1 MRKDIEQKSINKVI
15 IILAILLVLSI
26 TALAVTVA
34 SKYSSEKNGNSAIV
48 SDNVITPEK
57 ANIIVPKI
65 HNLAVIGGKGKVEF
79 CKVQKVLA
87 DSDNGKEV
95 TLKIYKYH
103 AEDEIPFQ
111 VTNMFPGD
119 SETRA
124 YLLEVSY
131 RGNITVHFKANIKPG
146 YEKLAEVLKCKVAI
160 RGGAT
165 LYDGL
170 MKDMPD
176 SVDYNLPVGNGGTD
190 EFIYDIT
197 VYLDTSVGNEYMS
210 KQLYADFV
218 WWVNEDESSS
228 SSSSDSSSSS
238 SSGIVPIIPSGSSS
252 SGSNSGVTD
261 IIPGGLCPPNTGY
274 IPRTALWASLAV
286 VSLLIV
292 ALLLLILLKKKKGD
306 KDDE

>member
-1 MRKDIEQKSINKVI
+1 MRKNIEQKSINKVI
-15 IILAILLVLSI
+15 IVLAILLVLSI

-57 ANIIVPKI
+57 ADIIVPKI
-65 HNLAVIGGKGKVEF
+65 HSLSLMHGKVAKTEF

-87 DSDNGKEV
+87 DSDKGKEV

-103 AEDEIPFQ
+103 AEDKIPFQ

-119 SETRA
+119 SETRS

-146 YEKLAEVLKCKVAI
+146 YEKLAEVLKCKVLI

-170 MKDMPD
+170 MKDMPA
-176 SVDYNLPVGNGGTD
+176 SVDYSLPVGDGGTG
-190 EFIYDIT
+190 EFVYDIT
-197 VYLDTSVGNEYMS
+197 VYLDTSVGNDYMS

-238 SSGIVPIIPSGSSS
+238 SSGSVPSRPSSSSS
-252 SGSNSGVTD
+252 SGSNSGITD

-274 IPRTALWASLAV
+274 IPRTALWASLAII
-286 VSLLIV
+286 SLLFI
-292 ALLLLILLKKKKGD
+292 ALLLVLLKKKKGG
-306 KDDE
+306 KGNE